1 MILILNK
8 LFRGDHPFWIGM
20 GRIFDV
26 FVLNILW
33 LLCCLPVVTI
43 GPSTTAFFYA
53 MIQLVQGGDT
63 SVSKDFFHSFRQNFK
78 QGLLLGLPLTAVGV
92 FLALDVSMSYRAG
105 TGIYTF
111 FMVFFAVVFLFWA
124 FLTLY
129 AFPLLAKFDKSNRDI
144 LILAFTLSIK
154 HIGKTLLM
162 MLTLAFG
169 LWACHILPGLIF
181 IAFGLVGE
189 LIASMMVS
197 ILKPYLPN
205 VEEEEELKPLSF
217 PEGEENRSV
226 PEAKDSSSLLNKET
240 SMPQEE
246 VPAKETEGRTP

>member
-1 MILILNK
+1 
-8 LFRGDHPFWIGM
+8 M

-33 LLCCLPVVTI
+33 LLCCLPVFTI

-53 MIQLVQGGDT
+53 MIQLVRGGDT

-78 QGLLLGLPLTAVGV
+78 QGLLLGLPLTAVGA
-92 FLALDVSMSYRAG
+92 FLALDVSMSYHAG

-129 AFPLLAKFDKSNRDI
+129 AFPLLAKFDKSNKDI
-144 LILAFTLSIK
+144 LIWAFTLSIK

-162 MLTLAFG
+162 LLVLAFG

-181 IAFGLVGE
+181 IAFGLAGE
-189 LIASMMVS
+189 FIASMMVS
-197 ILKPYLPN
+197 ILKPYLPDA
-205 VEEEEELKPLSF
+205 EEEEELKPLSF
-217 PEGEENRSV
+217 PEEAEDEKKLSLHEKKDMILPSEDV
-226 PEAKDSSSLLNKET
+226 SAKD
-240 SMPQEE
+240 
-246 VPAKETEGRTP
+246 TEGRMP